1 MTNNIPRVP
10 AEPIRFPRTETRV
23 AMITV
28 HTSPVAKPGG
38 YAAGGMNVY
47 VRETSRQ
54 LAKLGLSVDIF
65 TRDDGTQP
73 SIAPLSPGVRLVSLP
88 AGPHTPLPKEE
99 VVAYLPEFL
108 HGMRRFRQQQ
118 DLHYDL
124 LHSHYWHGGWVGS
137 FLAPHWGIPHVAM
150 FHTLA
155 EVKNRALVQ
164 QHETDQRADCE
175 RRIVAAADR
184 IICAGDQEKQALAR
198 LYGAVP
204 ARVSVIPCGVDLRRF
219 RPLDQAVARRRLG
232 LGEEPLVLY
241 VGRIEPLKGLEILV
255 EAVGQLETQ
264 EARLL
269 VVGGDAQADGEVQR
283 LRARAAAL
291 GLADRIR
298 FTGIVDQSELPS
310 YYSAADVCVV
320 PSYAES
326 FGLVAVEAMACGR
339 PVIASRVGGLMTTI
353 SDGRTGYLIP
363 WHCPEPFAER
373 IDLVLGNSE
382 LRANLGR
389 AARRS
394 VLRFSWDRIAA
405 SLAREYTNVCEEAD
419 ERPSFRAARGRHP
432 GRRPGYTSGEVR

>member
-1 MTNNIPRVP
+1 MTDKVRRVS
-10 AEPIRFPRTETRV
+10 AEPLRFPRAETRV

-54 LAKLGLSVDIF
+54 LANRGLSVDIY

-73 SIAPLSPGVRLVSLP
+73 TVAALSPGVRLVSLP
-88 AGPHTPLPKEE
+88 AGPRAPLPKEE
-99 VVAYLPEFL
+99 VAAFLPEFL
-108 HGMRRFRQQQ
+108 HGMRRFRQQH

-124 LHSHYWHGGWVGS
+124 LHSHYWHGGWVGT

-150 FHTLA
+150 FHTLG

-164 QHETDQRADCE
+164 QHETDQRTDCE

-184 IICAGDQEKQALAR
+184 IICAGEQEKQVLAR

-204 ARVSVIPCGVDLRRF
+204 ARVSVIPCGVDLQRF
-219 RPLDQAVARRRLG
+219 RPLDQAAARRRLG
-232 LGEEPLVLY
+232 LGAEPLVIY

-264 EARLL
+264 DARLL
-269 VVGGDAQADGEVQR
+269 IVGGDAQADGEVKR
-283 LRARAAAL
+283 LRARAAVL

-298 FTGIVDQSELPS
+298 FAGIVEQSELAS

-339 PVIASRVGGLMTTI
+339 PVIASRVGGLMTTV

-373 IDLVLGNSE
+373 IDLVLGNPE

-389 AARRS
+389 AARQS

-405 SLAREYTNVCEEAD
+405 ALAGEYATVCEEVD
-419 ERPSFRAARGRHP
+419 ERPSDRAARARHT
-432 GRRPGYTSGEVR
+432 GRRTGGDVR